1 MSESKTKTKIGRP
14 HKTISKRQFEE
25 LCKIQCTELEIC
37 AVLDVDDKTL
47 ADWCEREYGAPF
59 SEIFRKKREGGKTS
73 LRRAQ
78 WLTATVDRN
87 PTMLIWLG
95 KQRLGQK
102 EPERE
107 IKTIIKKDPY
117 DNLTTEELRALASS
131 GGEDDEV
138 NS

>member
-1 MSESKTKTKIGRP
+1 MATGRP
-14 HKTISKRQFEE
+14 RKPISKRQFEE
-25 LCKIQCTELEIC
+25 LCKIQCTEAEIC

-47 ADWCEREYGAPF
+47 SDWCEREYGASF
-59 SEIFRKKREGGKTS
+59 SEVFRQKREGGKTS

-78 WLTATVDRN
+78 WLAATSDRN

-102 EPERE
+102 EPETRA
-107 IKTIIKKDPY
+107 KVTLRADPY
-117 DNLTTEELRALASS
+117 DDLTTEQLEALAEGRSM
-131 GGEDDEV
+131 GGDADAGA